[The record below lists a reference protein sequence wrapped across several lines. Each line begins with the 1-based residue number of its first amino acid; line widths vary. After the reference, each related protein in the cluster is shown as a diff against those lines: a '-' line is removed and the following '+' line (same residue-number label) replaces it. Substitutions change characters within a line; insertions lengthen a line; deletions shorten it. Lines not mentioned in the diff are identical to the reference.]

1 MSARSFLRTA
11 RRLAAAVPLVLVLT
25 GCATTIDASL
35 LGVPA
40 TLASPNAQP
49 AQGEHFEISKKAVY
63 AFWGLLPLSKPD
75 ARKILASQLVGGQS
89 IADVKVRI
97 RSRWTDVL
105 LTGLTLGILAPRSV
119 TYEGTVVGAGAA
131 QP

>member
-1 MSARSFLRTA
+1 MSPRPLRRAARQFAT
-11 RRLAAAVPLVLVLT
+11 AVPLLLALS

-40 TLASPNAQP
+40 TLSSPNAQP
-49 AQGEHFEISKKAVY
+49 AQGEHFEITRKAVF

-97 RSRWTDVL
+97 RSRWSDVL
-105 LTGLTLGILAPRSV
+105 LTGLTLGIIAPRSV
-119 TYEGTVVGAGAA
+119 TYEGTVVGTGAG
-131 QP
+131 P

>member
-1 MSARSFLRTA
+1 MSAGALRRAA
-11 RRLAAAVPLVLVLT
+11 RQLVAVVPLVLALT

-40 TLASPNAQP
+40 TLSSPDAQP
-49 AQGEHFEISKKAVY
+49 AQGEHFEITKKAVF
-63 AFWGLLPLSKPD
+63 AFWGLIPLSKPD

-97 RSRWTDVL
+97 RSRWTDIL

-119 TYEGTVVGAGAA
+119 TYEGTVVG
-131 QP
+131 P